1 MFLTT
6 YTVSLYRNEEL
17 QSDGQMCEAF
27 GSYTLL
33 KVKHTEINTLDNNYY
48 YSTWTQKSRWLNTS
62 KVYFLLTFHVYCGS
76 VGWGVVSTVGI
87 QASAHL
93 EYVISEGAAAQGE
106 RGEGYTLALKSPRL
120 QMTHVT
126 SAHVHHVLLPYLCGS
141 PSKAGEHMEYLAR
154 TSLLCCD

>member
-17 QSDGQMCEAF
+17 QSDGQMCEAI

-33 KVKHTEINTLDNNYY
+33 KVKHTKINTLDTNYY

-76 VGWGVVSTVGI
+76 VGLGLVFTVGI
-87 QASAHL
+87 QASADFPTCNMWPPRVLQHR
-93 EYVISEGAAAQGE
+93 EKEGKE
-106 RGEGYTLALKSPRL
+106 THWPLRL
-120 QMTHVT
+120 
-126 SAHVHHVLLPYLCGS
+126 LDY
-141 PSKAGEHMEYLAR
+141 KRHM
-154 TSLLCCD
+154 SLLLMSIMYCYPTYVGDLGKQGSTWNI